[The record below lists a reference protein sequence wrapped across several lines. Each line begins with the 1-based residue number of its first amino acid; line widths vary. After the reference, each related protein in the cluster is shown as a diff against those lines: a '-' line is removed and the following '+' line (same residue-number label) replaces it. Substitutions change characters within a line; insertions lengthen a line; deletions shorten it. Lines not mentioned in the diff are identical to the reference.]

1 MKIKPE
7 NRSAQRRGVYMP
19 KILLFITLFMS
30 LVGCATTT
38 NDNLDLDQRIKK
50 EKPAN
55 TPEEIAQRAAEVFS
69 TAPGLTGEQRKK
81 LYALYLKTYEE
92 ARVIRKE
99 IGQMKSLLFKEAA
112 IKKFASKEVNEL
124 TSRIVQADQRRL
136 NVMFAA
142 LEEMQKIVGYGDDKK
157 ELYEHLRNYD
167 YPGNASYK

>member
-1 MKIKPE
+1 MTKT
-7 NRSAQRRGVYMP
+7 
-19 KILLFITLFMS
+19 LLLIAIFLFMA
-30 LVGCATTT
+30 GCATDT
-38 NDNLDLDQRIKK
+38 NGNPTLDQRIKA

-55 TPEEIAQRAAEVFS
+55 TPEEIAQRAADVFS
-69 TAPGLTGEQRKK
+69 SAPGLTGEQRKK

-112 IKKFASKEVNEL
+112 IKRFKSKEVNEL
-124 TSRIVQADQRRL
+124 TSRIVAADQRRL

-142 LEEMQKIVGYGDDKK
+142 LEEMQNIVGYGDDKK

-167 YPGNASYK
+167 YPGNASR